1 MEKDAAVRA
10 QGALTRLRT
19 AVERGEIR
27 RAKREWGGANVLV
40 CSIPR
45 HTRHRELVTPHA
57 LEVSWM
63 FESLR
68 DAFSGLVDSCSK
80 FELYGRLQLAATNA
94 IRRQP
99 QIDARGLCIALLDEA
114 ESILSEI
121 RSGRFCY
128 LSVAEGVMIARD
140 LQRGDE

>member
-19 AVERGEIR
+19 AVKRGEIR

-68 DAFSGLVDSCSK
+68 DAFSGLVDHARSLSSMAGCSS
-80 FELYGRLQLAATNA
+80 
-94 IRRQP
+94 RQ
-99 QIDARGLCIALLDEA
+99 QM
-114 ESILSEI
+114 
-121 RSGRFCY
+121 RFGAGPKSMRAVFVSHC
-128 LSVAEGVMIARD
+128 
-140 LQRGDE
+140 